1 MKQPKIYFI
10 IERKADW
17 VIDGKELEVYDC
29 A

>member
-10 IERKADW
+10 IERKAGW
-17 VIDGKELEVYDC
+17 VNDGKELDVYDC

>member
-17 VIDGKELEVYDC
+17 VNDGKELEVYDC